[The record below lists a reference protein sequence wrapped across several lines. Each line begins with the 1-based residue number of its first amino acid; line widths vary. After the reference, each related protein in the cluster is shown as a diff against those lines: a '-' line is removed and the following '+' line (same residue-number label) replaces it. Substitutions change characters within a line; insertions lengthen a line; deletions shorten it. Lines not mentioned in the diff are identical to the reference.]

1 MVLNKKA
8 SDGLL
13 MERGTKQPVT
23 EGGEGLGSGQGRV
36 FWIRSQ
42 RTWPVGPLG
51 PSLQAR
57 MMFHFMSQSCF

>member
-13 MERGTKQPVT
+13 MERGTKQPIT
-23 EGGEGLGSGQGRV
+23 EGGEGLGSVQGRI

-51 PSLQAR
+51 PSLQAG
-57 MMFHFMSQSCF
+57 